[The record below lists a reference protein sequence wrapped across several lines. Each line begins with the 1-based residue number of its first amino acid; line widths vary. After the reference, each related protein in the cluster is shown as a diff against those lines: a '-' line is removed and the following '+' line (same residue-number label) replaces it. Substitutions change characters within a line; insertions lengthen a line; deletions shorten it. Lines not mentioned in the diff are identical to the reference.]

1 MSERR
6 QINFTIVP
14 DESTTQRDRI
24 YTNFC
29 AVSHTPFDFTLTF
42 CEVLPPSEQE
52 LRDAQQEQI
61 LRAPV
66 RARIAI
72 PVQLMPNLIAMLQEH
87 MRIYSESFA
96 QPPAGWKD
104 PVH

>member
-1 MSERR
+1 MNERK
-6 QINFTIVP
+6 QVNFTIVP
-14 DESTTQRDRI
+14 DESGARERV
-24 YTNFC
+24 YSNFC

-52 LRDAQQEQI
+52 LRLAQDEQI

-66 RARIAI
+66 RARVAI
-72 PVQLMPNLIAMLQEH
+72 PVQLMPNLIAALQEH
-87 MRIYSESFA
+87 MRVYTESFA
-96 QPPAGWKD
+96 QHPEWKA